1 MNEEGYLAK
10 FSDKLFRFMGFG
22 ALNYYLK
29 MFGFFMII
37 VAPILLV
44 LVSVLFPTPPEGKF
58 ASGEIKG
65 KPIIRSYEGNEGESQ
80 QIREGSYKAQ
90 SKEKDS

>member
-1 MNEEGYLAK
+1 
-10 FSDKLFRFMGFG
+10 MGFG

-29 MFGFFMII
+29 MIGFFMIV
-37 VAPILLV
+37 VAPLLLV

-65 KPIIRSYEGNEGESQ
+65 KPILRSYD
-80 QIREGSYKAQ
+80 A
-90 SKEKDS
+90 

>member
-1 MNEEGYLAK
+1 M
-10 FSDKLFRFMGFG
+10 LFRFMGFG

-29 MFGFFMII
+29 MFGFFMIV
-37 VAPILLV
+37 VAPLLLV

-65 KPIIRSYEGNEGESQ
+65 KPILRSYDAQEGAN
-80 QIREGSYKAQ
+80 KAS